1 MFTYVV
7 HMQHKGGPV
16 QPALLSPPLSFLQ
29 RERENGSNL
38 AFMFRLPFA
47 AGRVF
52 SISMLDTLLYQVSL
66 HHPLPPH
73 VPLWVSGHPAH
84 TGWL

>member
-1 MFTYVV
+1 MRPS
-7 HMQHKGGPV
+7 GLG
-16 QPALLSPPLSFLQ
+16 AAWLSPPLPQ

-52 SISMLDTLLYQVSL
+52 SISMLDTLLYQVRGGQGEASVCQL
-66 HHPLPPH
+66 GGLGAPGGLTAPPSRS
-73 VPLWVSGHPAH
+73 PS
-84 TGWL
+84 